1 LRRDRH
7 RVLRIRT
14 PEGVVFSLLLAG
26 PVSRSMAWLMDVC
39 IVYGAMFATVQAA
52 RRYGLVGSD
61 AGEAMV
67 GIAVFVIDIGYFIL
81 FEWMWRGRTV
91 GKRLLG
97 LRVADAEGL
106 HLRFRQVLIRNLLRF
121 VDRLPFF
128 YLLGGAMCFF
138 NRRFQRLGDLAAG
151 TVVVRRAPL
160 ADVDVER
167 LSEGKFN
174 SLLEHPHLAARLRQ
188 RVSPEE
194 ASLAVRALLR
204 REALEPAA
212 RLRLFEEIAG
222 HFRGLVEFP
231 PEAGEGITDE
241 QYVRNVV
248 GIIYGGRRHRG
259 AGSGTGTGTGTGTVG
274 SGTRASGKQGTGV
287 KS

>member
-1 LRRDRH
+1 MRRDRH

-26 PVSRSMAWLMDVC
+26 PVIRSLAWLVDAVC
-39 IVYGAMFATVQAA
+39 VYAVIYAVYRMMSRFQLIQGDLAM
-52 RRYGLVGSD
+52 
-61 AGEAMV
+61 AMV
-67 GIAVFVIDIGYFIL
+67 RVAIFAIDIGYCIL
-81 FEWMWRGRTV
+81 LEWLWRGRTV

-97 LRVADAEGL
+97 LRVVDAEGL

-121 VDRLPFF
+121 VDRLPVF
-128 YLLGGAMCFF
+128 YLLGGALCFLSP
-138 NRRFQRLGDLAAG
+138 RFQRLGDRAAR
-151 TVVVRRAPL
+151 TLVVRRPSIP
-160 ADVDVER
+160 DVDIER

-174 SLLEHPHLAARLRQ
+174 SLLQHPTLSARLRQ

-212 RLRLFEEIAG
+212 RLRLFEEVAN

-231 PEAGEGITDE
+231 PEAAEGITDE

-248 GIIYGGRRHRG
+248 GIVHGGLRRP
-259 AGSGTGTGTGTGTVG
+259 AS
-274 SGTRASGKQGTGV
+274 SGKIG
-287 KS
+287 